1 MRKNKAIEIP
11 ETTNSSNLDLYIQF
25 TKLIKIYE
33 YTYKNLEDVSQKNI
47 YKHKI
52 ISLKNTAKH
61 IKLFKDPIIST
72 KQIETLSGIGKK
84 SILRIQEFIDTKK
97 LSDIDNYCNVNNC
110 DLVFQSNKT
119 NTVYDDLITIY
130 GIGDKLAK
138 TLINKYKISSVK
150 ELKKRVSSN
159 DINVSDKVGIGL
171 KYFGKVKNKIPRDE
185 LTKIREFIYLIFEK
199 LDPSIVF
206 DICGSYRRQK
216 SYSNDID
223 LLVSSYTLKEDDIP
237 NLMKKIIDS
246 LYKNR
251 LLIESFGSDESNSGF
266 MGLCKFL
273 NNPIRKIDIR
283 IIEPKSFFT
292 AYLYFTGSY
301 EFNERMRGIAKRQGY
316 KLNEYGLYSLHN
328 TKQIHI
334 YSEKD
339 VFDILGMKYLDPI
352 DRI

>member
-1 MRKNKAIEIP
+1 MRKNKAVEIP
-11 ETTNSSNLDLYIQF
+11 ETINSSNLDLYIQF

-33 YTYKNLEDVSQKNI
+33 YTYKNLEDISQKNI

-52 ISLKNTAKH
+52 ISLKNTAKQ
-61 IKLFKDPIIST
+61 IKQFKDPITST
-72 KQIETLSGIGKK
+72 KQIEDLPGLGKK
-84 SILRIQEFIDTKK
+84 SILRIQEFLDTKK
-97 LSDIDNYCNVNNC
+97 LSDIDNYCTINNC
-110 DLVFQSNKT
+110 DLVFQANKT
-119 NTVYDDLITIY
+119 NAVYDDLITIY

-150 ELKKRVSSN
+150 ELKNRVSSN
-159 DINVSDKVGIGL
+159 DINIPDKVKIGL
-171 KYFGKVKNKIPRDE
+171 KYFGKVKNKIPREE
-185 LTKIREFIYLIFEK
+185 LTKIREFLYLTFEK
-199 LDPSIVF
+199 LDPSLIF

-223 LLVSSYTLKEDDIP
+223 LLVSSYTLREDDIP
-237 NLMKKIIDS
+237 HLMKTIVEN
-246 LYKNR
+246 LYKHKF
-251 LLIESFGSDESNSGF
+251 LIESFGSDESHSGF

-283 IIEPKSFFT
+283 IVVPESFFT

>member
-1 MRKNKAIEIP
+1 MRKNKAVEIP
-11 ETTNSSNLDLYIQF
+11 ETTNETNLDLYIEF

-33 YTYKNLEDVSQKNI
+33 YTYKNLDDISEKNI

-61 IKLFKDPIIST
+61 IKLFKEPITST
-72 KQIETLSGIGKK
+72 KQIETLPGIGKK

-97 LSDIDNYCNVNNC
+97 LSDIDNYCNINNC
-110 DLVFQSNKT
+110 DVIFQPKKT
-119 NTVYDDLITIY
+119 DPIYDDLITIY

-138 TLINKYKISSVK
+138 TLINKYSITSVK
-150 ELKKRVSSN
+150 ELKKRVLSN
-159 DINVSDKVGIGL
+159 DINVPDKVKIGL
-171 KYFGKVKNKIPRDE
+171 NYFGKIKNKIPRDE
-185 LTKIREFIYLIFEK
+185 ITKIREFLYTIFEK
-199 LDPSIVF
+199 LDTSIVF
-206 DICGSYRRQK
+206 DICGSYRRHK
-216 SYSNDID
+216 LFSNDID
-223 LLVSSYTLKEDDIP
+223 LLVTSKSLKEDDIP
-237 NLMKKIIDS
+237 HLMKKIIDS
-246 LYKNR
+246 LYKNKF
-251 LLIESFGSDESNSGF
+251 LIESFGSDESNTGF

-283 IIEPKSFFT
+283 IVEPKSFFT

-316 KLNEYGLYSLHN
+316 KLNEYGLYSLN
-328 TKQIHI
+328 TTRQIHI

-339 VFDILGMKYLDPI
+339 VFDILGMKYLDPV